1 MTHRQWMLSRTR
13 AAAAYLWPFLAVVA
27 MVLVSY
33 FFFGNRSS
41 AQARQR
47 KSAGN
52 AKSAWPR
59 FQNARAESGFGED
72 GPDLVRQR
80 MEWFYKQRA
89 FPLGHIPAGARMK
102 AFEHMQRM
110 MENEGKLVRQPNGG
124 FAAVAFALPPVAG
137 SPMWNP
143 IGPAPTIG
151 GFFSPVSGRVTT
163 IAVDPTDPTGGT
175 ILVGGAQGG
184 IWRSTLFGGTWTPE
198 TDSATIPS
206 LAMGSI
212 AFAPSNPSIV
222 YAGTGEQAS
231 TGFDVY
237 YGAGI
242 LKSTDGGVTWAP
254 TCPSGA
260 VGCNNPFAGPFSNGF
275 FPGGGARISYI
286 TVNPTNPSLV
296 LAGVQIFTGTDSGV
310 GVPGVFCSNDA
321 GLNWAN
327 ILPGAMST
335 FVGFASP
342 TVAYVALGR
351 PFPDNPNVTTSDP
364 ENGIYKSS
372 TADGGMNKLC
382 SAITFTRLTGT
393 GNNILPAQTSMG
405 RIDLGIAPSDPNTV
419 YASIANVANGSNTNQ
434 GIWKTTDGGANWTKT
449 TATDICQ
456 QQCWFDNVVKV
467 DLNNSGIIYFGGSA
481 AASGNNP
488 QWVQRSADGGNTW
501 NTVVPNTLGPG
512 LPHVDQHAI
521 AFFKA
526 TMGPNTGKVIA
537 YLGND
542 GGVWRTDDAE
552 AANVTWTNMN
562 GPGLQLTQFY
572 PSLSIHP
579 SNPNIAFAGSQ
590 DNASQN
596 LGDPSSLASPPP
608 FNWVDNDTCGDGGWT
623 VIDPVTP
630 SNVYVACIFAQIN
643 KSVNNGA
650 PNSFTPAASGIA
662 TSDPVNFIAPLTID
676 PANPNRLYFGTT
688 RVWQTVTNAGSW
700 SAISNSISS
709 TGGVITA
716 LGVGGSTGSVVYAGT
731 DDGKVSVATNVAPG
745 LGTFT
750 DVSGGLPGRAVT
762 QLVTDPSDPSG
773 STAYVTISGFS
784 GFTDTAGHIF
794 KTINGG
800 AAWIDVSCHVANCG
814 TPAATDLPNIP
825 VNDLVVD
832 PGDPTHQSLYVATD
846 LGVFTTADG
855 GATWTS
861 FNNSSLPNV
870 AVFSLRLHAP
880 SRTLMAA
887 THGRG
892 AWKVVLNTFT
902 PTFNISDISPVT
914 VAAGSLMFPLIVHG
928 NGFTANS
935 NILFKLNAT
944 TTTITPSFS
953 GATILSAT
961 VPAAAIQTGG
971 DAQVTVTDPGQL
983 NPTNAVTFVVTGGG
997 DFSLAFTGPTSM
1009 TVSAGQTATYPLTIA
1024 ALNGFAG
1031 TVSLSCSL
1039 PATATTCS
1047 TSPTSVTQAGNFTV
1061 TVTTTSRAFLPYL
1074 RLPPIRRFW
1083 PLAVPI
1089 VLLAFL
1095 VLTILLS
1102 AKRTRRQRV
1111 FAGGM
1116 FAVVALFLMFE
1127 AVGCGGGSPPPP
1139 HGTPAGTYTITATGM
1154 SGSTTH
1160 TATLTLVVN

>member
-1 MTHRQWMLSRTR
+1 VVSHRPRT
-13 AAAAYLWPFLAVVA
+13 
-27 MVLVSY
+27 
-33 FFFGNRSS
+33 
-41 AQARQR
+41 
-47 KSAGN
+47 
-52 AKSAWPR
+52 
-59 FQNARAESGFGED
+59 
-72 GPDLVRQR
+72 
-80 MEWFYKQRA
+80 YKR
-89 FPLGHIPAGARMK
+89 
-102 AFEHMQRM
+102 
-110 MENEGKLVRQPNGG
+110 
-124 FAAVAFALPPVAG
+124 LPPAPG
-137 SPMWNP
+137 SPTWSA
-143 IGPAPTIG
+143 IGPAPTTG

-198 TDSATIPS
+198 TDSAPS

-212 AFAPSNPSIV
+212 AFAPSNPTIV

-275 FPGGGARISYI
+275 FPGGGTRISYI
-286 TVNPTNPSLV
+286 AVNPTNPSLV

-335 FVGFASP
+335 FVGFASQ

-351 PFPDNPNVTTSDP
+351 PFPDSPTVTTSDP

-372 TADGGMNKLC
+372 NANGGAGQLC

-393 GNNILPAQTSMG
+393 GLNVLPAQTSMG
-405 RIDLGIAPSDPNTV
+405 RIDLGIAPSDANTV

-449 TATDICQ
+449 NATDICQ

-467 DLNNSGIIYFGGSA
+467 DPNNSGIVYFGGSA
-481 AASGNNP
+481 AASGSNP
-488 QWVQRSADGGNTW
+488 QWVQRSADGGSTW

-512 LPHVDQHAI
+512 LPHVDQHAV
-521 AFFKA
+521 AFFKV
-526 TMGPNTGKVIA
+526 TSGPNTGKVIA

-552 AANVTWTNMN
+552 AASVSWTNMN

-596 LGDPSSLASPPP
+596 LGDPSSLSSSP
-608 FNWVDNDTCGDGGWT
+608 FNWVDNNTCGDGGWT
-623 VIDPVTP
+623 VVDPVTP

-643 KSVNNGA
+643 KSVNNGT
-650 PNSFTPAASGIA
+650 PNSFKSAASGIA
-662 TSDPVNFIAPLTID
+662 TSDPVNFIAPLVID
-676 PANPNRLYFGTT
+676 PANANRLYFGTT
-688 RVWQTVTNAGSW
+688 RVWQTVDNASSWNPISTTISNAG
-700 SAISNSISS
+700 
-709 TGGVITA
+709 GVVTA
-716 LGVGGSTGSVVYAGT
+716 LAVGGNAGSVVYAGS
-731 DDGKVSVATNVAPG
+731 DDGKVIVGTSVGPG
-745 LGTFT
+745 LGAFT
-750 DVSGGLPGRAVT
+750 DRSTGLPGRAVT
-762 QLVTDPSDPSG
+762 QLITDPSDPSG
-773 STAYVTISGFS
+773 NTAYVTISGFS
-784 GFTDTAGHIF
+784 GFNGEQQGHIF
-794 KTINGG
+794 KTINAG
-800 AAWIDVSCHVANCG
+800 AAWLDVSCHVANCG

-855 GATWTS
+855 GVTWTS
-861 FNNSSLPNV
+861 FNNNSLPNV

-914 VAAGSLMFPLIVHG
+914 AAAGSLMFPFIVHG

-935 NILFKLNAT
+935 KILFKLNGT
-944 TTTITPSFS
+944 TTTITPPFS
-953 GATILSAT
+953 GATFLSTT
-961 VPAAAIQTGG
+961 VPAAAVQTGG

-983 NPTNAVTFVVTGGG
+983 NPTNALTFVVTGGG
-997 DFSLAFTGPTSM
+997 DFSLAFTGPTSA

-1024 ALNGFAG
+1024 ARWGFSG
-1031 TVSLSCSL
+1031 TVNLSCSL

-1047 TSPTSVTQAGNFTV
+1047 TSPASVTQAGNFTV

-1074 RLPPIRRFW
+1074 RLPRIPRFW
-1083 PLAVPI
+1083 PLAAPI
-1089 VLLAFL
+1089 ILLAFL
-1095 VLTILLS
+1095 VVAILLS
-1102 AKRTRRQRV
+1102 ANRTRRQRA
-1111 FAGGM
+1111 FAGAT
-1116 FAVVALFLMFE
+1116 FALVLLFVVFE
-1127 AVGCGGGSPPPP
+1127 AVGCGGGGPPPPPPP
-1139 HGTPAGTYTITATGM
+1139 HGTPAGTYTVTVTGM

-1160 TATLTLVVN
+1160 TATVTLVVN